1 MRKLIL
7 LALVTAACTPR
18 PKAPTK
24 PTEYVCEGYSLMR
37 DGSEVK
43 ASDGNLVGR
52 LSWRDSTGEH
62 FVAWPTTPTDREAIE
77 IVIPS
82 DPRQDAMHRI
92 YDTTFGSSTADWRL
106 KSRQTCT
113 ARDGYSDILTR
124 YIKGETLDDLT
135 TSLALDSNDETRV
148 LLRRAMASLN
158 HRYWRDGH

>member
-18 PKAPTK
+18 PQAPTT
-24 PTEYVCEGYSLMR
+24 PTEYVCSGYSLMR

-43 ASDGNLVGR
+43 ASDGRLVGR

-62 FVAWPTTPTDREAIE
+62 FVAWPVTPTDREAVE
-77 IVIPS
+77 IVIPA
-82 DPRQDAMHRI
+82 DARQDATHRT

-106 KSRQTCT
+106 KTKQTCT

-124 YIKGETLDDLT
+124 YIKGESLDDLT
-135 TSLALDSNDETRV
+135 ASLALESNAQTRM
-148 LLRRAMASLN
+148 LLRRAMASVQ
-158 HRYWRDGH
+158 HRYFYER